1 MVILAGKS
9 ASEPEEPAA
18 LPGRDEVSFATTRST
33 ASLTIPMNPEVQNI
47 VAAGKMTAADG
58 EKLSKLKPGLFVVH
72 KSWGVGK
79 IASWDLL
86 GDRILIDFEGKP
98 GHPLKLAFAIGSLE
112 IIPADHFLAR
122 RHSDLEALKTMA
134 RDNAPAL
141 VELALKSSG
150 NSLHLDDLEKLIKP
164 RIVAEAD
171 YKKWWEAA
179 KRALKTHRHI
189 VVPAKRTDN
198 LVLRDQGESAGAQMV
213 KSFLAA
219 RDLKGKLSALAS
231 IVKDIDLFSDAKN
244 ELIPVFQDIS
254 DTARKGLKLHLKEC
268 LQLLLARDE
277 LAEAHAIS
285 VPMGSMKVS
294 DLVCETKHVLA
305 DAVKSLP
312 AGLLGRVYRAFPEAF
327 PNRGWV
333 TEILHHLT
341 KTGGRAVEEIAI
353 VLDANDELDV
363 LADSLKKALRNRL
376 LSADLLI
383 WMARERKGLAESVFD
398 IDLGHA
404 ILGVIENDHM
414 EGGPKRTGRLQDLLS
429 DDRTLLGEMVAEA
442 EEEDIRLLAKR
453 ILGSASFDELTRR
466 SLMARIIKARPEMEA
481 MMAENAVQ
489 KEDALIVS
497 WESLERKK
505 KELEDLVNIKI
516 PENKR
521 EIQIARAEGDLREN
535 GGYKAARDQQAVLLR
550 LQGKYER
557 ELRNARGTDFA
568 NVPTDK
574 VGIGTIVD
582 VEDIPSGEKET
593 FTILGAWDGD
603 LEKNIISY
611 LSESAKALIGKAV
624 GEETDLP
631 TDSHHG
637 SRRAKIMAIR
647 AFKQ

>member
-1 MVILAGKS
+1 
-9 ASEPEEPAA
+9 
-18 LPGRDEVSFATTRST
+18 
-33 ASLTIPMNPEVQNI
+33 MNPEVQNI
-47 VAAGKMTAADG
+47 VAAGKLTAADG
-58 EKLSKLKPGLFVVH
+58 EKLSKLEPGVFVVH

-79 IASWDLL
+79 IASWDLI

-122 RHSDLEALKTMA
+122 RLSDLDALKAMA
-134 RDNAPAL
+134 NDNAPAL

-150 NSLHLDDLEKLIKP
+150 NSLHLDDLEKLLKP
-164 RIVAEAD
+164 RVVSEAD
-171 YKKWWEAA
+171 YKKWWEGA
-179 KRALKTHRHI
+179 KRALKTHRHV
-189 VVPAKRTDN
+189 VVPAKRTEK
-198 LVLRDQGESAGAQMV
+198 LVLRDQAESAGAQMV

-219 RDLKGKLSALAS
+219 RDLKGKLAALAS
-231 IVKDIDLFSDAKN
+231 IQKDIDLFADAKT

-254 DTARKGLKLHLKEC
+254 DTARKGVKLHLKEC

-277 LAEAHAIS
+277 LAEEHAIP

-294 DLVCETKHVLA
+294 DLVCETKDVLA
-305 DAVKSLP
+305 DAVKGVS
-312 AGLLGRVYRAFPEAF
+312 AALLGRVYRAFPEAF

-341 KTGGRAVEEIAI
+341 KTGGRAVAEIAT

-363 LADSLKKALRNRL
+363 LAEALKKSLRNRL
-376 LSADLLI
+376 LSADLLM
-383 WMARERKGLAESVFD
+383 WMAKERKGLAESVFD

-429 DDRTLLGEMVAEA
+429 DDRTLLGEMVLEA
-442 EEEDIRLLAKR
+442 EEEDIKLLAKR

-481 MMAENAVQ
+481 MMAENATSQ
-489 KEDALIVS
+489 REDALIVS
-497 WESLERKK
+497 WDSMDRKK
-505 KELEDLVNIKI
+505 QELEDLVNVKI
-516 PENKR
+516 PDNKR

-568 NVPTDK
+568 NVSTDK
-574 VGIGTIVD
+574 VGIGTVVD

-603 LEKNIISY
+603 QEKNIISY
-611 LSESAKALIGKAV
+611 LSESAKALIGKTV
-624 GEETDLP
+624 GEEVELP

-637 SRRAKIMAIR
+637 SRRAKVTAIR
-647 AFKQ
+647 AFKTA

>member
-1 MVILAGKS
+1 
-9 ASEPEEPAA
+9 
-18 LPGRDEVSFATTRST
+18 
-33 ASLTIPMNPEVQNI
+33 MNPEVQNI
-47 VAAGKMTAADG
+47 VAAGKLTAADG
-58 EKLSKLKPGLFVVH
+58 EKLSKLEPGTFVVH

-98 GHPLKLAFAIGSLE
+98 GHPLKLAFALGSLE

-122 RHSDLEALKTMA
+122 RHSDLDALKSMA
-134 RDNAPAL
+134 NDNAPAL

-150 NSLHLDDLEKLIKP
+150 NSLHLDDLEKLLKP
-164 RIVAEAD
+164 RVVSEAD

-189 VVPAKRTDN
+189 VVPAKRTEK
-198 LVLRDQGESAGAQMV
+198 LVLRDQAESAGGQMV

-219 RDLKGKLSALAS
+219 RDLKGKLAALAS
-231 IVKDIDLFSDAKN
+231 IQKDIDLFADAKT

-254 DTARKGLKLHLKEC
+254 DTARKGVKLHLKEC

-277 LAEAHAIS
+277 LAEAQGIP

-294 DLVCETKHVLA
+294 DLVCETKDVLA
-305 DAVKSLP
+305 DAIKGIS
-312 AGLLGRVYRAFPEAF
+312 AGLLGRVYRAFPDAF

-333 TEILHHLT
+333 NEILHHLT
-341 KTGGRAVEEIAI
+341 KTGGRAVAEIAT

-363 LADSLKKALRNRL
+363 LADSLKKSLRNRL
-376 LSADLLI
+376 LSADLLM
-383 WMARERKGLAESVFD
+383 WMAKERKGLAESVFD

-429 DDRTLLGEMVAEA
+429 DDRTLLGEMVLEA
-442 EEEDIRLLAKR
+442 EEEDIKLLAKR

-481 MMAENAVQ
+481 MMADNAASQ
-489 KEDALIVS
+489 REDALIVS
-497 WESLERKK
+497 WESMDRKK
-505 KELEDLVNIKI
+505 QELEDLVNVKI
-516 PENKR
+516 PDNKR

-568 NVPTDK
+568 NVSTDK

-582 VEDIPSGEKET
+582 VEDVPSGEKET

-611 LSESAKALIGKAV
+611 LSESAKALIGKTV
-624 GEETDLP
+624 GEETELP

-637 SRRAKIMAIR
+637 SRRAKVTAIR
-647 AFKQ
+647 AFKPA

>member
-1 MVILAGKS
+1 
-9 ASEPEEPAA
+9 
-18 LPGRDEVSFATTRST
+18 
-33 ASLTIPMNPEVQNI
+33 MNPEVQNI
-47 VAAGKMTAADG
+47 VAAGKLTTADG
-58 EKLSKLKPGLFVVH
+58 EKLSKLEPGVFVVH

-98 GHPLKLAFAIGSLE
+98 GHPMKLSFAISSLD
-112 IIPADHFLAR
+112 IVPADHFLAR
-122 RHSDLEALKTMA
+122 RHSEIDALKAMA
-134 RDNAPAL
+134 KDNAPAL
-141 VELALKSSG
+141 VELVLKSSG
-150 NSLHLDDLEKLIKP
+150 NSLHLDDLERLLKP
-164 RIVAEAD
+164 RVVSEAD
-171 YKKWWEAA
+171 YKKWWEGT
-179 KRALKTHRHI
+179 KRALKAHRHV
-189 VVPAKRTDN
+189 VVPAKRTEN
-198 LVLRDQGESAGAQMV
+198 LVLRDQGESAGGQMV

-231 IVKDIDLFSDAKN
+231 IVKDIDLFSDAKT

-254 DTARKGLKLHLKEC
+254 DTARKGLKLNLKES
-268 LQLLLARDE
+268 LQLLLSRDE
-277 LAEAHAIS
+277 LADNHGIS

-294 DLVCETKHVLA
+294 DLVSETKHMLA
-305 DAVKSLP
+305 DAVKNLP
-312 AGLLGRVYRAFPEAF
+312 SGLLGRVYRAFPDAF

-333 TEILHHLT
+333 PEILNHLT

-363 LADSLKKALRNRL
+363 LADALKKALRNRL

-404 ILGVIENDHM
+404 ILSVIENDHM

-429 DDRTLLGEMVAEA
+429 DDRTLLGELVAQA
-442 EEEDIRLLAKR
+442 EDEDIRLLAKR
-453 ILGSASFDELTRR
+453 ILSSASFDELTRR

-489 KEDALIVS
+489 KDDALIVS
-497 WESLERKK
+497 WESLDRKK

-516 PENKR
+516 PDNKR

-535 GGYKAARDQQAVLLR
+535 GGYKAAREHQAVLLR
-550 LQGKYER
+550 LQAKYER

-568 NVPTDK
+568 NTPTDK
-574 VGIGTIVD
+574 VGIGTVVD

-611 LSESAKALIGKAV
+611 LSESAKALIGKGA
-624 GEETDLP
+624 GEEVELP

-637 SRRAKIMAIR
+637 RRHARITGIR
-647 AFKQ
+647 AFQPAMVAG

>member
-1 MVILAGKS
+1 
-9 ASEPEEPAA
+9 
-18 LPGRDEVSFATTRST
+18 
-33 ASLTIPMNPEVQNI
+33 MNPEVQNI
-47 VAAGKMTAADG
+47 VAAGKLPAADG
-58 EKLSKLKPGLFVVH
+58 EKLSKLEPGVFVLH
-72 KSWGVGK
+72 KSWGVGR

-98 GHPLKLAFAIGSLE
+98 GHPMKLSFAIGSLE
-112 IIPADHFLAR
+112 ILPADHLLAR
-122 RHSDLEALKTMA
+122 RLGDLDSLKAMA
-134 RDNAPAL
+134 RDNPPAL
-141 VELALKSSG
+141 VELALRSSG
-150 NSLHLDDLEKLIKP
+150 NTLSLDDLERLLKG
-164 RIVAEAD
+164 RIVADAD
-171 YKKWWEAA
+171 YKKWWESA
-179 KRALKTHRHI
+179 KKALKTHRHV
-189 VVPAKRTDN
+189 VVPAKRTEN
-198 LVLRDQGESAGAQMV
+198 LVLRDQGESAGGQMV
-213 KSFLAA
+213 KQFLAA
-219 RDLKGKLSALAS
+219 RDLKGKLAALAS
-231 IVKDIDLFSDAKN
+231 IQKDIDLFTDPKT
-244 ELIPVFQDIS
+244 ELVPVFQDIS
-254 DTARKGLKLHLKEC
+254 DSARKGIKLNLKES

-277 LAEAHAIS
+277 LLENLGAAA
-285 VPMGSMKVS
+285 PMGSMKVS
-294 DLVCETKHVLA
+294 DLVSETKDVLA
-305 DAVKSLP
+305 DAIKTLSS
-312 AGLLGRVYRAFPEAF
+312 AMLGRVYRAFPEAF

-333 TEILHHLT
+333 GEILHHLT
-341 KTGGRAVEEIAI
+341 KTGGRAVAEIAT

-363 LADSLKKALRNRL
+363 LAEALKKALRNRL

-442 EEEDIRLLAKR
+442 EDEDIKLLAKR
-453 ILGSASFDELTRR
+453 ILNSSSYDELTRR

-481 MMAENAVQ
+481 LMADNASAQ
-489 KEDALIVS
+489 REDALIVS

-505 KELEDLVNIKI
+505 RELEELITVKI
-516 PENKR
+516 PDNKR

-550 LQGKYER
+550 MQGKYER

-574 VGIGTIVD
+574 AGIGTVVE

-611 LSESAKALIGKAV
+611 LSDSAKALIGKGV
-624 GEETDLP
+624 GEEVVLP
-631 TDSHHG
+631 TDSLHG
-637 SRRAKIMAIR
+637 SRRAKVTNIR
-647 AFKQ
+647 AFKTEPALAN

>member
-1 MVILAGKS
+1 
-9 ASEPEEPAA
+9 
-18 LPGRDEVSFATTRST
+18 
-33 ASLTIPMNPEVQNI
+33 MNPEVQNI
-47 VAAGKMTAADG
+47 VAAGKLTAADG
-58 EKLSKLKPGLFVVH
+58 EKLSKLEPGLFVVH
-72 KSWGVGK
+72 KSWGVGR
-79 IASWDLL
+79 IASWDLP

-98 GHPLKLAFAIGSLE
+98 GHPLKLGFAIGSLE
-112 IIPADHFLAR
+112 VIPADHFLAR
-122 RHSDLEALKTMA
+122 RHSDLDALKAMA
-134 RDNAPAL
+134 KENPPVL

-150 NSLHLDDLEKLIKP
+150 SSLHLDDLEKLLKP
-164 RIVAEAD
+164 RVVSEAD
-171 YKKWWEAA
+171 YKKWWEGA
-179 KRALKTHRHI
+179 KRALKSQRHI
-189 VVPAKRTDN
+189 VVPAKRTEN

-219 RDLKGKLSALAS
+219 RDLKGKLSALAG
-231 IVKDIDLFSDAKN
+231 IMKDIDLFGDAKT
-244 ELIPVFQDIS
+244 ELVPVFQDIS

-277 LAEAHAIS
+277 LAETHSVS

-312 AGLLGRVYRAFPEAF
+312 AGLLGRVYRAFPDAF

-333 TEILHHLT
+333 PEILHHLT
-341 KTGGRAVEEIAI
+341 KTGGRAVEEIAG

-363 LADSLKKALRNRL
+363 LADALKKALRNRL

-414 EGGPKRTGRLQDLLS
+414 EGGPKRTGRLQDILS

-466 SLMARIIKARPEMEA
+466 SLMARIIKSRPEMEA
-481 MMAENAVQ
+481 MMADNAVQ
-489 KEDALIVS
+489 KDDALIVS
-497 WESLERKK
+497 WQSLERKK
-505 KELEDLVNIKI
+505 KELEDLITVKI
-516 PENKR
+516 PDNKR

-550 LQGKYER
+550 LQAKYER
-557 ELRNARGTDFA
+557 EIRNARGTDFTGVSTERA
-568 NVPTDK
+568 
-574 VGIGTIVD
+574 GIGTIVD
-582 VEDIPSGEKET
+582 VEDSPSGEKET
-593 FTILGAWDGD
+593 FIILGAWDGD
-603 LEKNIISY
+603 LERNIISY
-611 LSESAKALIGKAV
+611 LSDSAKALIGKAA
-624 GEETDLP
+624 GEDAELP
-631 TDSHHG
+631 TDSQHG
-637 SRRAKIMAIR
+637 SRRARIISVR
-647 AFKQ
+647 AYK

>member
-1 MVILAGKS
+1 
-9 ASEPEEPAA
+9 
-18 LPGRDEVSFATTRST
+18 
-33 ASLTIPMNPEVQNI
+33 MNPEVQNI
-47 VAAGKMTAADG
+47 VAAGKLTAADG
-58 EKLSKLKPGLFVVH
+58 EKLSKLEPGVFVVH

-79 IASWDLL
+79 IASWDLI

-122 RHSDLEALKTMA
+122 RLSGLDALKAMA
-134 RDNAPAL
+134 NDNAPAL

-150 NSLHLDDLEKLIKP
+150 NSLHLDDLEKLLKP
-164 RIVAEAD
+164 RVVSEAD
-171 YKKWWEAA
+171 YKKWWEGA
-179 KRALKTHRHI
+179 KRALKTHRHV
-189 VVPAKRTDN
+189 VVPAKRTEK
-198 LVLRDQGESAGAQMV
+198 LVLRDQAESAGAQMV

-219 RDLKGKLSALAS
+219 RDLKGKLAALAS
-231 IVKDIDLFSDAKN
+231 IQKDIDLFADAKT

-254 DTARKGLKLHLKEC
+254 DTARKGVKLHLKEC

-277 LAEAHAIS
+277 LAEAHGIP

-294 DLVCETKHVLA
+294 DLVCETKDVLA
-305 DAVKSLP
+305 DAVKGVS
-312 AGLLGRVYRAFPEAF
+312 AALLGRVYRAFPDAF

-341 KTGGRAVEEIAI
+341 KTGGRAVAEIAT

-363 LADSLKKALRNRL
+363 LADSLKKSLRNRL
-376 LSADLLI
+376 LSADLLM
-383 WMARERKGLAESVFD
+383 WMAKERKGLAESVFD

-429 DDRTLLGEMVAEA
+429 DDRTLLGEMVLEA
-442 EEEDIRLLAKR
+442 EEEDIKLLAKR

-481 MMAENAVQ
+481 MMADNATSQ
-489 KEDALIVS
+489 REDALIVS
-497 WESLERKK
+497 WDSMDRKK
-505 KELEDLVNIKI
+505 LELEDLVNVKI
-516 PENKR
+516 PDNKR

-568 NVPTDK
+568 NVSTDK

-611 LSESAKALIGKAV
+611 LSESAKALIGKTV
-624 GEETDLP
+624 GEEIELP

-637 SRRAKIMAIR
+637 SRRARVTAIR
-647 AFKQ
+647 AFKTA

>member
-1 MVILAGKS
+1 
-9 ASEPEEPAA
+9 
-18 LPGRDEVSFATTRST
+18 
-33 ASLTIPMNPEVQNI
+33 MNPEVQNI
-47 VAAGKMTAADG
+47 VAAGKLTAADG
-58 EKLSKLKPGLFVVH
+58 EKLSKLEPGLFVVH
-72 KSWGVGK
+72 KSWGVGR

-112 IIPADHFLAR
+112 VIPADHFLAR
-122 RHSDLEALKTMA
+122 RHSDLDALKAMA
-134 RDNAPAL
+134 KENPPVL

-150 NSLHLDDLEKLIKP
+150 SSLHLDDLEKLLKP
-164 RIVAEAD
+164 RVVSEAD
-171 YKKWWEAA
+171 YKKWWEGA
-179 KRALKTHRHI
+179 KRALKSQRHI
-189 VVPAKRTDN
+189 VVPAKRTEN

-219 RDLKGKLSALAS
+219 RDLKGKLSALAG
-231 IVKDIDLFSDAKN
+231 IMKDIDLFGDAKT
-244 ELIPVFQDIS
+244 ELVPVFQDIS

-277 LAEAHAIS
+277 LAETHSVS

-312 AGLLGRVYRAFPEAF
+312 AGLLGRVYRAFPDAF

-333 TEILHHLT
+333 PEILHHLT
-341 KTGGRAVEEIAI
+341 KTGGRAVEEIAG

-363 LADSLKKALRNRL
+363 LADALKKALRNRL

-414 EGGPKRTGRLQDLLS
+414 EGGPKRTGRLQDILS

-466 SLMARIIKARPEMEA
+466 SLMARIIKSRPEMEA
-481 MMAENAVQ
+481 MMADNAVQ
-489 KEDALIVS
+489 KDDALIVS
-497 WESLERKK
+497 WQSLERKK
-505 KELEDLVNIKI
+505 KDLEDLITVKI
-516 PENKR
+516 PDNKR

-550 LQGKYER
+550 LQAKYER
-557 ELRNARGTDFA
+557 EIRNARGTDFTGA
-568 NVPTDK
+568 STERA
-574 VGIGTIVD
+574 GIGTIVD
-582 VEDIPSGEKET
+582 VEDSPSGEKET
-593 FTILGAWDGD
+593 FIILGAWDGD
-603 LEKNIISY
+603 LERSIISY
-611 LSESAKALIGKAV
+611 LSDSAKALIGKAA
-624 GEETDLP
+624 GEDVELP
-631 TDSHHG
+631 TDSQHG
-637 SRRAKIMAIR
+637 SRRARIISVR
-647 AFKQ
+647 AYK

>member
-1 MVILAGKS
+1 
-9 ASEPEEPAA
+9 
-18 LPGRDEVSFATTRST
+18 
-33 ASLTIPMNPEVQNI
+33 MNPEVQNI
-47 VAAGKMTAADG
+47 VAAGKLPAADG
-58 EKLSKLKPGLFVVH
+58 EKLSKLEPGVFCVH

-122 RHSDLEALKTMA
+122 RHSDLDTLKGMA
-134 RDNAPAL
+134 KDNTPAL

-150 NSLHLDDLEKLIKP
+150 NSLHLDDLEKLLKG
-164 RIVAEAD
+164 RIIPDAD

-179 KRALKTHRHI
+179 KRALKTHRHV
-189 VVPAKRTDN
+189 VVPAKRTEN
-198 LVLRDQGESAGAQMV
+198 LVLRDQAESAGAQMV

-219 RDLKGKLSALAS
+219 RDMKAKLGALAS
-231 IVKDIDLFSDAKN
+231 IQKDIDLFSDPKT

-254 DTARKGLKLHLKEC
+254 DAARKGVKLHLKEC

-277 LAEAHAIS
+277 LAENLGIA
-285 VPMGSMKVS
+285 VPMGSMKVA
-294 DLVCETKHVLA
+294 DLVCETKDVLA
-305 DAVKSLP
+305 DAIKGIS
-312 AGLLGRVYRAFPEAF
+312 AGLLGRVYRAFPDAF

-341 KTGGRAVEEIAI
+341 KTGGRAVAEIAT

-363 LADSLKKALRNRL
+363 LAEALKKSLRNRL
-376 LSADLLI
+376 LSADLLM
-383 WMARERKGLAESVFD
+383 WMAKERKGLAESVFD

-442 EEEDIRLLAKR
+442 EEEDIRLLSKR

-466 SLMARIIKARPEMEA
+466 SLMARIIKSRPEMEA
-481 MMAENAVQ
+481 MMADNTATQ
-489 KEDALIVS
+489 SEDALIVS
-497 WESLERKK
+497 WDSMDRKK

-516 PENKR
+516 PDNKR

-568 NVPTDK
+568 NTSSDK

-611 LSESAKALIGKAV
+611 LSDSAKALIGKTV

-637 SRRAKIMAIR
+637 SRRAKITSIQTY
-647 AFKQ
+647 KPV